1 MVFYLFNIK
10 TFEKRINMMID
21 IYFEELKEYLSSL
34 NTELRQIFDDETL
47 KYLLMWIQTSLDMG
61 IYVRLWKSH

>member
-21 IYFEELKEYLSSL
+21 INFEELKEYLSSL